1 MIYAAWLSWGI
12 PLIGA
17 ALIPLVA
24 VVSGR
29 LRGWFAVAFAGAGMA
44 AALYTALTFTSP
56 STEAITLSFANYYL
70 PNLGVTL
77 QVKVDQ
83 LSVLVGAFVSFVS
96 FLVVVYSLG
105 YMRHEG
111 GQTRYYSL
119 VLLFVGAMMGLV
131 MAGNLIQFYLF
142 WELVGVC
149 SALLIAF
156 WSDRPAARKAG
167 LKAFVVTRLGD
178 CALLIA
184 VVFIAAVFGTTSF
197 DTILGPSGIPTL
209 ATGTIFALGLL
220 MFIGSMGKSAQVPL
234 HVWLPDAME
243 GPTTVS
249 ALIHAATM
257 VNAGVYLML
266 RMYPI
271 ITLPQLSGSLT
282 DIILAIGLLSAIVGG
297 ACAFAADDIKRVLA
311 YSTISQLGL
320 MFAAIGLGNMAAS
333 AYQMISQG
341 LFKALAFLAAGS
353 VIEAVGTRELDKM
366 GGLARVLKYTYAG
379 FLIAMLAMSGLPP
392 LVGFWSKDAILSSAF
407 SAGAVQASLLVFAFA
422 LTALYSFR
430 VLFRV
435 FHGKAPPREGV
446 KESPPT
452 MLIPIAVLSVSVLTA
467 WAVLESQ
474 PLLSSSS
481 WTPAI
486 PTLGT
491 SLLVLFGCAA
501 IAYYVFIPNYQ
512 KALGLMKSN
521 PTLAG
526 ARDFLHDGLWIDRVY
541 NWLYSGVIK
550 PLAAAVARIQTGMI
564 RANMGLVLLSAV
576 ALFFLFAVGVL

>member
-1 MIYAAWLSWGI
+1 MNYAAWLPWV
-12 PLIGA
+12 
-17 ALIPLVA
+17 IPLVGA
-24 VVSGR
+24 GLVPLAGALGGK
-29 LRGWFAVAFAGAGMA
+29 LRGWLAVAAAGLGMA
-44 AALYTALTFTSP
+44 AALYGAWTYTAP
-56 STEAITLSFANYYL
+56 STEGFTLWLPTLS
-70 PNLGVTL
+70 VTL

-105 YMRHEG
+105 YMKHEQ

-131 MAGNLIQFYLF
+131 MAGNLIQFYFF
-142 WELVGVC
+142 WEIVGVC

-178 CALLIA
+178 SALLIA
-184 VVFIAAVFGTTSF
+184 VIFVAVVFGSTSF
-197 DTILGPSGIPTL
+197 DTILGPTGIPTL

-266 RMYPI
+266 RMYPM
-271 ITLPQLSGSLT
+271 ITLPQLAGSLT
-282 DIILAIGLLSAIVGG
+282 DVILAIGLISALVGG

-320 MFAAIGLGNMAAS
+320 MFAAIGLGSLAGA
-333 AYQMISQG
+333 AYQMVSQG

-353 VIEAVGTRELDKM
+353 VIEALGTRSIDEM
-366 GGLARVLKYTYAG
+366 GGLARKLKYTYVG
-379 FLIAMLAMSGLPP
+379 FFVAMLAMSGLPP

-407 SAGAVQASLLVFAFA
+407 ASGLLPSTLLLFAFSF
-422 LTALYSFR
+422 TTLYSFR
-430 VLFRV
+430 AVFRV
-435 FHGKAPPREGV
+435 FHGKAPEGKTP
-446 KESPPT
+446 KESPPS
-452 MLIPIAVLSVSVLTA
+452 MLVPIGTLTVSVLVA
-467 WAVLESQ
+467 WWILQAQ
-474 PLLSSSS
+474 PLLSSTNWVPETS
-481 WTPAI
+481 
-486 PTLGT
+486 TLAA
-491 SLLVLFGCAA
+491 SLVVLGVFAGV
-501 IAYYVFIPNYQ
+501 AYYFFLSNYRRTVGMF
-512 KALGLMKSN
+512 AVGG
-521 PTLAG
+521 TLASL
-526 ARDFLHDGLWIDRVY
+526 RSFVHDGLWFDRLY
-541 NWLYSGVIK
+541 NAVVSGVVGT
-550 PLAAAVARIQTGMI
+550 LSTASARIQTGLM
-564 RANMGLVLLSAV
+564 RVNMALILAAAAV
-576 ALFFLFAVGVL
+576 FFLLFAVGVL